1 MRTTT
6 DDLSN
11 FLKNKSYFK
20 IKLHA
25 IKSNH
30 FTIILKINKVKG
42 VFILDTGASSS
53 FVDLKLKEK
62 YNFKLETSKMETN
75 GAGPEKLITLVSKN
89 NSIKVGGWACEKF
102 QIALIDLSNINNL
115 FKSVGTDPVDGI
127 IGADILKKGNT
138 IIDYEKKYL
147 YLKY

>member
-1 MRTTT
+1 MKTTA

-11 FLKNKSYFK
+11 FLKNKSYIK

-30 FTIILKINKVKG
+30 ITLISKINKVKG

-53 FVDLKLKEK
+53 FVDLKHKDK
-62 YNFKLETSKMETN
+62 YNLKLETSKMETN

-89 NSIKVGGWACEKF
+89 NSIKVGEWTCKKF
-102 QIALIDLSNINNL
+102 QIALIDLSNINDV
-115 FKSVGTDPVDGI
+115 FKSIETSPVDGI
-127 IGADILKKGNT
+127 IGADILKKGNA
-138 IIDYEKKYL
+138 IIDYKKKYL
-147 YLKY
+147 YLNH